1 MFSWITGIAM
11 SGIAQLVGS
20 MLFIFG
26 TAIGTAISWLA
37 NLLNYLV
44 HVPVYPTN
52 NSDIAIIRES
62 WTIFRD
68 ISNMFFIIVLVVA
81 AFATIFDIFKQVGPY
96 SLSRDFITR
105 FIISA
110 VLINFS
116 FVIGVLIIDFSQI
129 ISNVFL
135 TAIGDISV
143 RLGQAWNPA
152 SLFQTTFNQGGM
164 SGSAFSTQ
172 LSNSIVGLA
181 AMVIFLFVYAG
192 SIFTAVVFTFLRI
205 PILWALLI
213 VSPVAWLAYLLPFS
227 KKWFTKWWDFFI
239 GWNLFLPYFLLI
251 MYFALLVL
259 TKQAEV
265 WPKIAK
271 EFAAQPPSTLGNIS
285 IPFQDIVRYG
295 IVCATLIFGTRGAM
309 NFSMFSKAGIGKT
322 VAWGKQS
329 IWGINQVDAAIK
341 ALGAKGEEIKKTG
354 LPGRMN
360 LLYGGQAEQERRE
373 ATWKQ
378 RFGVKGS
385 DKEFVK
391 NAGQA
396 FEKIEDAYD
405 TGKLDINQLREKVKS
420 TNASSA
426 EGYAYRK
433 LAVKKGALGDDQFN
447 QTLSSVAMN
456 PFMVQDLMKTAKEA
470 KFAGIKDLKKVA
482 FNKSLPLSA
491 RRDVLSHMASESKQ
505 AGKFNITDI
514 EQAVDVLGGKD
525 SPETRKFLDDVGKV
539 RAADVNKVR
548 GGLGILEK
556 PTTEEQAVRKSLNT
570 EPKNIAAMPDDVWA
584 SPSFK
589 TSLKDKLY
597 DTKVSPKVRA
607 NMRNRLEQI
616 LNEQGADEK
625 LRILNEQA
633 PRKDFQRSE
642 PSQGHQNQ
650 PQGGRGRGTGGNP
663 IRGFSPGTPT
673 SNVTSGVSEQ
683 NTINLRNPGPQVG
696 KIEIDEDTTPTADE
710 PKPKRQAGFAPFQN
724 QPPTL
729 SNPLDSS
736 AENTKGPGESDT
748 YSDND
753 ELPSEREKRIE
764 NEMEE
769 GRMRYQE
776 SQRQYQEGQ
785 RQFYDNLY
793 TGLSGDDKLKAADL
807 EPQILKENPRMS
819 AKDVITEAVRRYRQQ
834 TGKSAPPKGE
844 DRDNS

>member
-271 EFAAQPPSTLGNIS
+271 EFAAQPPSTLGNTES
-285 IPFQDIVRYG
+285 VKPWPGASNRYG
-295 IVCATLIFGTRGAM
+295 A
-309 NFSMFSKAGIGKT
+309 
-322 VAWGKQS
+322 
-329 IWGINQVDAAIK
+329 
-341 ALGAKGEEIKKTG
+341 
-354 LPGRMN
+354 
-360 LLYGGQAEQERRE
+360 
-373 ATWKQ
+373 
-378 RFGVKGS
+378 
-385 DKEFVK
+385 
-391 NAGQA
+391 
-396 FEKIEDAYD
+396 
-405 TGKLDINQLREKVKS
+405 
-420 TNASSA
+420 
-426 EGYAYRK
+426 
-433 LAVKKGALGDDQFN
+433 
-447 QTLSSVAMN
+447 
-456 PFMVQDLMKTAKEA
+456 
-470 KFAGIKDLKKVA
+470 
-482 FNKSLPLSA
+482 
-491 RRDVLSHMASESKQ
+491 
-505 AGKFNITDI
+505 
-514 EQAVDVLGGKD
+514 
-525 SPETRKFLDDVGKV
+525 
-539 RAADVNKVR
+539 
-548 GGLGILEK
+548 
-556 PTTEEQAVRKSLNT
+556 
-570 EPKNIAAMPDDVWA
+570 
-584 SPSFK
+584 
-589 TSLKDKLY
+589 
-597 DTKVSPKVRA
+597 
-607 NMRNRLEQI
+607 
-616 LNEQGADEK
+616 
-625 LRILNEQA
+625 
-633 PRKDFQRSE
+633 
-642 PSQGHQNQ
+642 
-650 PQGGRGRGTGGNP
+650 
-663 IRGFSPGTPT
+663 
-673 SNVTSGVSEQ
+673 
-683 NTINLRNPGPQVG
+683 
-696 KIEIDEDTTPTADE
+696 
-710 PKPKRQAGFAPFQN
+710 
-724 QPPTL
+724 
-729 SNPLDSS
+729 
-736 AENTKGPGESDT
+736 
-748 YSDND
+748 
-753 ELPSEREKRIE
+753 
-764 NEMEE
+764 
-769 GRMRYQE
+769 
-776 SQRQYQEGQ
+776 
-785 RQFYDNLY
+785 
-793 TGLSGDDKLKAADL
+793 
-807 EPQILKENPRMS
+807 
-819 AKDVITEAVRRYRQQ
+819 
-834 TGKSAPPKGE
+834 
-844 DRDNS
+844 